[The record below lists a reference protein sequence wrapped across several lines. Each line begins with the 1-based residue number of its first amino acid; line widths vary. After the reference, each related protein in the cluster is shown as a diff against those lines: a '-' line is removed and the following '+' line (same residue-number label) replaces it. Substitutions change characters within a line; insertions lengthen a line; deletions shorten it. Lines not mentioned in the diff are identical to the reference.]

1 MGKAKTDKQHDQADQ
16 YDNIELY
23 VAKTCGGMISAPES
37 VRNAVIQALKTG
49 TMKDH
54 TDKNLIVEPG
64 QILQKRSD
72 GPGFDVISPE
82 QFGQTK
88 EAVLKVIG
96 DNNSTSD
103 IQTIFGG
110 GMGWSDAH

>member
-1 MGKAKTDKQHDQADQ
+1 MGKQETGDQATQ

-23 VAKTCGGMISAPES
+23 VAQTCGGMVSAPDS
-37 VRNAVIQALKTG
+37 VRDAVIQALKTG

-72 GPGFDVISPE
+72 GMGYDVISPE

-88 EAVLKVIG
+88 KAVLEVIG
-96 DNNSTSD
+96 DSPD
-103 IQTIFGG
+103 IHWEV
-110 GMGWSDAH
+110 MN